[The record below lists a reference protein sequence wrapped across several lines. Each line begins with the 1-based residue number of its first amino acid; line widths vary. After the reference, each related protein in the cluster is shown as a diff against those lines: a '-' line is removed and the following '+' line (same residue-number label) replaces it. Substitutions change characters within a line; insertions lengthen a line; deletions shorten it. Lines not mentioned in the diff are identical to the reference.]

1 MPPSTN
7 LLIRASMALSVQ
19 ACAPVKRVHM
29 YMYVCVCASVG
40 FCVYLPIIINCTL
53 MSPKQDSGTSAGPR
67 YSFSTRPRCQQSACI
82 IMIDLFLT
90 LPVVKPGYRIIPSCW
105 TAAHCTVKTL
115 EHNTH
120 TNTHTHIHIL
130 TNEKS
135 QTVHLNRH
143 FFPLFV
149 FCTFYC
155 LFVPAFVSLFH
166 SNLFFPQTNR
176 WQEAICK
183 TEQGDAFSKREGRET
198 EGRQER
204 RWKGGKEQ
212 GSVVRK
218 IKDEKTEPRRNRVKL
233 NLRKKRQR

>member
-19 ACAPVKRVHM
+19 ACAPVKCVHM

-120 TNTHTHIHIL
+120 TYIYSQMKNHKLCISTGIFFLSLCFAPFTASLFPPLSPFFIQICSFL
-130 TNEKS
+130 R
-135 QTVHLNRH
+135 QTVGRKP
-143 FFPLFV
+143 FARP
-149 FCTFYC
+149 
-155 LFVPAFVSLFH
+155 
-166 SNLFFPQTNR
+166 
-176 WQEAICK
+176 
-183 TEQGDAFSKREGRET
+183 SKGTRSARGKA
-198 EGRQER
+198 GRQRVGR
-204 RWKGGKEQ
+204 RGGGKVER
-212 GSVVRK
+212 SK
-218 IKDEKTEPRRNRVKL
+218 EAW
-233 NLRKKRQR
+233 